1 MSKTENKSEPSFKH
15 SDTRILREC
24 LAWTAKQAPPMIQ
37 KKIISDLARFAK
49 SVAPYCTHFEK
60 VWIEREQKLACLDCG
75 KRVDRLSLVE

>member
-1 MSKTENKSEPSFKH
+1 MADQPKKPEPSFKH
-15 SDTRILREC
+15 SDVRILREC
-24 LAWTAKQAPPMIQ
+24 LAWTAKQAPPLIQ

-49 SVAPYCTHFEK
+49 TVGPYCTHFEK